1 MVTQDHPHRSCVSVL
16 CEWRLRLHCPTMSPQ
31 SQPWPGG
38 GPRGT
43 AGPWP
48 VRCRRA
54 APTEGLAAG
63 GPGSALGRPCRAPTR
78 RCRSPPHPGA
88 AQRRRRA
95 NARDP
100 LLLLPLRR
108 SSPGQVRVKSGSSLG
123 QVRIKSGSSPVQV
136 RVNSGSIPGSVSVA
150 PKKKNTQCER
160 RQAEGWGGGRRRPA
174 TGWPCS
180 SAMISCASCSTSREV
195 LARNSSSPLPAAAGT
210 AAGAGGTRGCDW
222 ARTER

>member
-63 GPGSALGRPCRAPTR
+63 GPGSALGQPRRAPTR

-150 PKKKNTQCER
+150 PKKKTPSVSDVR
-160 RQAEGWGGGRRRPA
+160 PRGGGGADDGRPR
-174 TGWPCS
+174 GG
-180 SAMISCASCSTSREV
+180 
-195 LARNSSSPLPAAAGT
+195 PAPAP
-210 AAGAGGTRGCDW
+210 
-222 ARTER
+222 